1 MGALHSYEVSRIF
14 PCLQVEFN
22 NIALLCFVIPAV
34 EMVHNL
40 TFSGNE
46 ECTFDH
52 RKEQGFV
59 LHVPKEAVSSND
71 CTVEMKS
78 QVVSQS
84 TPEFIFPEGSK
95 LVSSMYHVSASRKLS
110 KALSLEV
117 QHCAI
122 IKDGSQNTQVE
133 VSIADSATGPPY
145 HFKPCASGS
154 VHVFES
160 YVEVKL
166 VHSSFFGFFLGAMAI
181 EKTDSIRYC
190 GLVCCLK
197 SSELT
202 RTWGVPHC
210 SH

>member
-1 MGALHSYEVSRIF
+1 
-14 PCLQVEFN
+14 
-22 NIALLCFVIPAV
+22 
-34 EMVHNL
+34 MVQDL

-46 ECTFDH
+46 ECTFDR
-52 RKEQGFV
+52 RKGQGFV

-71 CTVEMKS
+71 GAVEMKS
-78 QVVSQS
+78 QVATQS
-84 TPEFIFPEGSK
+84 KPEFVFPEGSK

-110 KALSLEV
+110 KPLSLEV

-122 IKDGSQNTQVE
+122 IRDDSQHTQVE

-145 HFKPCASGS
+145 HFKPYTSGS

-181 EKTDSIRYC
+181 KKTDSIRYC

-202 RTWGVPHC
+202 RTWEYRIVLIKNLQLCIAVSKYFPHSM
-210 SH
+210 SHVLCILHKCISVQ